1 MLQKMLL
8 TTIWGR
14 AILVLSVTGILV
26 RMITILSYKRMKRA
40 AEIPGKTKQQW
51 IQLLKKR
58 YESYER
64 FGRITNV
71 EAFVEHYFSRKGIM
85 GIPLSVWDKSGLFL
99 SILSFMTGVLGA
111 ASFYNGEELIGSM
124 MGVLVLG
131 TLSAAGILLL
141 HIMGEGKETKH
152 QIVVALTDALANGTV
167 SKSREERS
175 VQGIKI
181 PTKEEVEA
189 LSEAAVTAE
198 EKMVLEEVLEE
209 YFWN

>member
-1 MLQKMLL
+1 MLQEMLL

-40 AEIPGKTKQQW
+40 AENPGKTKQQW
-51 IQLLKKR
+51 VQLLKKR

-111 ASFYNGEELIGSM
+111 ASFYNRDEPIGSM
-124 MGVLVLG
+124 MGVLLLG

-141 HIMGEGKETKH
+141 HITGEGKETKH
-152 QIVVALTDALANGTV
+152 RIVVALTDALANGT
-167 SKSREERS
+167 SLKNREDNP
-175 VQGIKI
+175 VQGIRV

>member
-40 AEIPGKTKQQW
+40 AENPGKTKQQW

-124 MGVLVLG
+124 MGVLLLG

>member
-1 MLQKMLL
+1 MLQEMLL

-14 AILVLSVTGILV
+14 GILVLSVTGILV
-26 RMITILSYKRMKRA
+26 RMITVLSYKRMKHA
-40 AEIPGKTKQQW
+40 AENPGKTKQQW
-51 IQLLKKR
+51 VQLLKKR

-64 FGRITNV
+64 FGRIKNV

-99 SILSFMTGVLGA
+99 ALFAFTTGVLGA
-111 ASFYNGEELIGSM
+111 VSYYPGEEPIVPMIGAF
-124 MGVLVLG
+124 LLG

-141 HIMGEGKETKH
+141 HIVGEGKETKH

-167 SKSREERS
+167 SKTRAESLEPE
-175 VQGIKI
+175 IKV

-198 EKMVLEEVLEE
+198 EKIVLEEVLEE